1 MNTILS
7 LFDFSVQSI
16 GYVFGRLGVEL
27 LLCLLAVYLIA
38 LVLVQFAKKR
48 QGTISFTNRV
58 KVCFMYGIAVSV
70 TLLGII
76 AILIIRNNGLH
87 FFDIDSLSW
96 TWYCGYLLMLP
107 EFAILASLIGVY
119 AALDNSI
126 HKSIK

>member
-27 LLCLLAVYLIA
+27 LLCLLSVYLIA
-38 LVLVQFAKKR
+38 LVLVQIAKKR

-58 KVCFMYGIAVSV
+58 KVCFMYGIAYSV
-70 TLLGII
+70 MLLGIMV
-76 AILIIRNNGLH
+76 ILIICNNGLH
-87 FFDIDSLSW
+87 YFDLVSLAW
-96 TWYCGYLLMLP
+96 NWYCGYLLMLP
-107 EFAILASLIGVY
+107 EIAILASLIGIY
-119 AALDNSI
+119 AALETSI